1 MMSSS
6 YLLGFLVGL
15 ASVALVTILLRVLRK
30 KRGSQPGKY
39 DERQLAARGIAYRL
53 AYFTLML
60 ALLADVSATALLRP
74 WAERG
79 VDVFLCVFLSIGV
92 FVVACVHWDAYFT
105 LMEKP
110 HWYQL
115 LFAAVILCQIPNTV
129 IHARSGDFVKD
140 GLLTFDVLSPACA
153 LLFLVILICT
163 LVRIR
168 REREDDAEE

>member
-1 MMSSS
+1 MDS
-6 YLLGFLVGL
+6 YLAGFLVGL
-15 ASVALVTILLRVLRK
+15 LCVFAVGTILRLVRR
-30 KRGSQPGKY
+30 KRGTERAKY
-39 DERQLAARGIAYRL
+39 DERQLTARGIAYRL

-105 LMEKP
+105 LTERP
-110 HWYQL
+110 RSWL
-115 LFAAVILCQIPNTV
+115 LVFALVIACQIPNTV
-129 IHARSGDFVKD
+129 IHARNGDFVKD
-140 GLLTFDVLSPACA
+140 GLLTYDVLLPACA
-153 LLFLVILICT
+153 LLFLVILICA

-168 REREDDAEE
+168 RDREDDAEE

>member
-1 MMSSS
+1 MTSGSS
-6 YLLGFLVGL
+6 
-15 ASVALVTILLRVLRK
+15 
-30 KRGSQPGKY
+30 P
-39 DERQLAARGIAYRL
+39 RGIAYRL

-105 LMEKP
+105 LAERP
-110 HWYQL
+110 RSWL
-115 LFAAVILCQIPNTV
+115 LVFALVIACQIPNTV
-129 IHARSGDFVKD
+129 IHARNGDFVKD
-140 GLLTFDVLSPACA
+140 GLLTYDVLSPACA
-153 LLFLVILICT
+153 LLFLVVLICA

-168 REREDDAEE
+168 RDREDDAEE